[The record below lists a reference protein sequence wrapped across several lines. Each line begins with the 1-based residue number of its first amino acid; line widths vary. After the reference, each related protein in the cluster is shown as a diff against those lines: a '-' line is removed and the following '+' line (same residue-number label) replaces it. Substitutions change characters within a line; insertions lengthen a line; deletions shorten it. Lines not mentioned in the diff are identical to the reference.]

1 MTLANQQLVGRKR
14 GFIGAIK
21 IPNAGC
27 ADSVPSARRLLTAKA
42 WGESATDLFW
52 RERLRAMFDAHVQSK
67 RP

>member
-14 GFIGAIK
+14 GIIGAIK

-27 ADSVPSARRLLTAKA
+27 SDSVPSARRLLTAKA
-42 WGESATDLFW
+42 WGEECYRSSLEGKAPV
-52 RERLRAMFDAHVQSK
+52 MFDAHVQSK